1 MARNSP
7 NPGQKIL
14 YFLLISISISI
25 LYVDIKTD
33 TFSGTKNNFKS
44 VKISSK
50 YLIKSITVDPVIS
63 LIGLLIFKNDL
74 ITENKKLKKELD
86 LSRIENYL
94 ILNEKNIFK
103 TKDGLDFFL
112 KKNNLDIN
120 FQIAKLK

>member
-14 YFLLISISISI
+14 YFLLISIGTSI

-33 TFSGTKNNFKS
+33 TFDGIKNNFQS

-50 YLIKSITVDPVIS
+50 YLLKFITVDPVMS
-63 LIGLLIFKNDL
+63 LIDLLNFRNDL

-86 LSRIENYL
+86 QSRLENYL
-94 ILNEKNIFK
+94 ILN
-103 TKDGLDFFL
+103 
-112 KKNNLDIN
+112 
-120 FQIAKLK
+120 